1 MSDQPSISYRLHGL
15 TKIFPGVVAV
25 DNVDLTVYNCEIH
38 GIIGKNGAGKT
49 VLMTLIAGVAKA
61 TQGEIWVGETKVD
74 LEHYAPWIAH
84 QLGVSL
90 IPQEPLFA
98 LHQSVVDN
106 LFLGIPQKKALGLLD
121 HKKMAEKVREIA
133 EHLKINVDPS
143 QRMGSLRIE
152 EQQLLAFGKAL
163 YIDKAKVI
171 LLDEITASLPGARKK
186 LLLQFLHEALDTGGD
201 LSFTLISHQIN
212 EILEFCDRVTVLRD
226 SHVVTT
232 LKIPDT
238 NKAELAGL
246 LVGEEVKAPNGGAG
260 RSATQPQAV
269 AEAQELLRVEGL
281 NKAFY
286 YSDVNFS
293 LAKGEVL
300 GLAGLDGSGKN
311 EVLEALGGLLK
322 PDTGALFRKG
332 KKISLNTP
340 NMALENGISYLP
352 KKREEQ
358 AVIHNRPVDENT
370 LLTIYPTL
378 RNRWGLIN
386 YKKCAILAEEKSKAL
401 KVKSP
406 SIKTNIDFLS
416 GGNRQKV
423 ILNRVSTTSPDV
435 YVLNEP
441 TRGVDIAT
449 KPEILSLIRYS
460 FTKNCGIIMTSESEE
475 EMIEACDR
483 ILIFYHGEIRREV
496 RRGEPDFT
504 VAEVYKTI
512 QGVGLP

>member
-1 MSDQPSISYRLHGL
+1 MSDQPTVSYRLMGL

-25 DNVDLTVYNCEIH
+25 ENVDLTVLNREIH

-49 VLMTLIAGVAKA
+49 VLMTLIAGVTKA
-61 TQGEIWVGETKVD
+61 TKGEIWIGETKVNV
-74 LEHYAPWIAH
+74 EHYAPWVAH
-84 QLGVSL
+84 HLGVSL

-98 LHQSVVDN
+98 LHQSVTDN
-106 LFLGIPQKKALGLLD
+106 LFLGIPQKTALGLLD
-121 HKKMAEKVREIA
+121 HKKMAEKVQEIA
-133 EHLKINVDPS
+133 DRLKIQVNPG

-186 LLLQFLHEALDTGGD
+186 LLLQFLHEALAKDET

-226 SHVVTT
+226 GHVVTT
-232 LKIPDT
+232 LNIPET
-238 NKAELAGL
+238 NNAELANL
-246 LVGEEVKAPNGGAG
+246 LVGEITRPLNGGTSQPAA
-260 RSATQPQAV
+260 RPSAV
-269 AEAQELLRVEGL
+269 VGDQELLRVQGISKE
-281 NKAFY
+281 FY
-286 YSDVNFS
+286 YSDVNFT
-293 LAKGEVL
+293 LVKGEVL

-322 PDTGALFRKG
+322 PDLGALLRKG
-332 KKISLNTP
+332 QKINLHSP

-378 RNRWGLIN
+378 CNKFGLIN
-386 YKKCAILAEEKSKAL
+386 YKKCDTLATEKSKAL
-401 KVKSP
+401 KVKAP
-406 SIKTNIDFLS
+406 SIKTNIDYLS

-423 ILNRVSTTSPDV
+423 ILNRVSTTSPDI

-449 KPEILSLIRYS
+449 KPEILSLIRNS
-460 FTKNCGIIMTSESEE
+460 FTKNCGVVLTSESEE
-475 EMIEACDR
+475 EMIDVCDR
-483 ILIFYHGEIRREV
+483 ILIFYRGQIRREV

>member
-1 MSDQPSISYRLHGL
+1 MSDQPTISYRLIGL

-25 DNVDLTVYNCEIH
+25 EDVDLTVFNREIH

-49 VLMTLIAGVAKA
+49 VLMTLIAGVTRA
-61 TQGEIWVGETKVD
+61 TKGEIWIGKEKVHI
-74 LEHYAPWIAH
+74 EHYAPWAAH
-84 QLGVSL
+84 HLGVSL

-98 LHQSVVDN
+98 SNQSVVDN
-106 LFLGIPQKKALGLLD
+106 LFLGIPQKTNLGFLD
-121 HKKMAEKVREIA
+121 HKKMAEKVLEIA
-133 EHLKINVDPS
+133 DHLKIQVNPG

-171 LLDEITASLPGARKK
+171 LLDEITASLPGSRKK
-186 LLLQFLHEALDTGGD
+186 LLLQFLHEALDKDETI
-201 LSFTLISHQIN
+201 SFTLISHQIN

-226 SHVVTT
+226 SHVVKT
-232 LKIPDT
+232 LKIPET
-238 NKAELAGL
+238 NKTELAAL
-246 LVGEEVKAPNGGAG
+246 LVGEEVEVPNHKNG
-260 RSATQPQAV
+260 RPVTGPQAT
-269 AEAQELLRVEGL
+269 ADEQELLQVQDISKE
-281 NKAFY
+281 AY
-286 YSDVNFS
+286 YTDVSFT
-293 LAKGEVL
+293 LVKGEVL

-322 PDTGALFRKG
+322 PDSGALFRKG
-332 KKISLNTP
+332 QKINLASP

-370 LLTIYPTL
+370 LLMIYPNL
-378 RNRWGLIN
+378 RNKLGMIN
-386 YKKCAILAEEKSKAL
+386 YKKCDALADEKSKAL
-401 KVKSP
+401 KVKTP
-406 SIKTNIDFLS
+406 SIKTNIDYLS

-423 ILNRVSTTSPDV
+423 ILNRVSTASPDI

-449 KPEILSLIRYS
+449 KPEILSLIRNS
-460 FTKNCGIIMTSESEE
+460 FTKNCGIVLTSESEE
-475 EMIEACDR
+475 EMIEVCDR
-483 ILIFYHGEIRREV
+483 ILIFYRGQIQREV